1 MLPKTTLVLGGAN
14 SGKSAFAER
23 LVLSAG
29 IPPTYIATAQAWDD
43 EMREKIKAHQQQRG
57 EGWRTVEAPLELVP
71 VLNALTRN
79 DVCLLDCIT
88 LWLSNHLIAET
99 DVDGKIDALCGAI
112 VQTSAPLVIVS
123 NEVGYGIV
131 PENALARRFR
141 AYQGRLNQRLAAEA
155 DLVVQ
160 VIAGLPQVLKGQLPD
175 GIT

>member
-23 LVLSAG
+23 LVLSTKIA
-29 IPPTYIATAQAWDD
+29 PTYIATAQAWDD
-43 EMREKIKAHQQQRG
+43 EMREKIAAHQQQRG
-57 EGWRTVEAPLELVP
+57 TRWRTIEAPLEVAA
-71 VLNALTRN
+71 ALTALTET
-79 DVCLLDCIT
+79 DVCLLDCAT
-88 LWLSNHLIAET
+88 LWLSNQLLA
-99 DVDGKIDALCGAI
+99 DADIQLANATLCSA
-112 VQTSAPLVIVS
+112 VSQCDAPLVIVS

-141 AYQGRLNQRLAAEA
+141 AAQGHLNQTLAAQA

-175 GIT
+175 GVL